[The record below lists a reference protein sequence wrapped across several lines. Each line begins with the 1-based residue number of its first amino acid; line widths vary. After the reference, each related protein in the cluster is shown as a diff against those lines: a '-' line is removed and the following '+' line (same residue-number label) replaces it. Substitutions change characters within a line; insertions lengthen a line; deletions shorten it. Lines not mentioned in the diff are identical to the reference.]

1 MAGERMSGQVPTMV
15 GGESHGR
22 LSLSALSHG
31 VDPAVTVAGQIG
43 LVLAFITLVI
53 VLIDLVTRGRLRKT
67 SLASAYFLTCISP
80 VIAIYAASIGTLN
93 QWAMVNDQQVP
104 LSDLAVVQ
112 AAFAFILGSLFTGLG
127 VVLTLV
133 LKLDD
138 AWRGR
143 KATRPD
149 RDAKPG

>member
-1 MAGERMSGQVPTMV
+1 MSDNVPTMV
-15 GGESHGR
+15 SGESHGR

-31 VDPAVTVAGQIG
+31 VDPAVTIAGQIG

-53 VLIDLVTRGRLRKT
+53 VLIDLVKRGRLRKT
-67 SLASAYFLTCISP
+67 SMASTYFLTGISP
-80 VIAIYAASIGTLN
+80 VIAVYAASVGTLN
-93 QWAMVNDQQVP
+93 QWGMVNDQQVP

-143 KATRPD
+143 KRTKPD
-149 RDAKPG
+149 SGAQPG